1 MIPRMPSRN
10 DTKYQFINGTT
21 KIVMPTQNQT
31 RKPATRFDV
40 NSVQREWD
48 IASDAY
54 AHAQLNG
61 LDYYRLNFFGPAM
74 TEACGNVNGLE
85 VLDVGCGIGYF
96 SRQMAE
102 KGASKVV
109 GIDISPNQLAH
120 ARQLEEKERLGIEY
134 IQGDAASVI
143 ESLPEASFD
152 MVTACVSLVDMP
164 NPRRVIQ
171 GAYRVLRDRGR
182 LVFTNTHP
190 LTDTMSREWVRDA
203 DGKKLGLQI
212 ADYFDETPFNLTWIS
227 NRFKYPFQTTGNN
240 HTLQTWM
247 RWIIKTGFILEDFI
261 EPYATDQAIAQHPG
275 LEDSRIVPLFLTI
288 VARKD
293 DR

>member
-1 MIPRMPSRN
+1 M
-10 DTKYQFINGTT
+10 TK
-21 KIVMPTQNQT
+21 QNQT
-31 RKPATRFDV
+31 RKPAKRFNLDIV
-40 NSVQREWD
+40 RREWD
-48 IASDAY
+48 IASNAY

-74 TEACGNVNGLE
+74 IDACADVKGLE

-120 ARQLEEKERLGIEY
+120 ARQIEEKERQGIEY
-134 IQGDAASVI
+134 IEGDAATVI
-143 ESLPEASFD
+143 ESVPETSFD
-152 MVTACVSLVDMP
+152 LVTACVSLVDMP
-164 NPRRVIQ
+164 DPERVIR
-171 GAYRVLRDRGR
+171 GARRVLRDGGR

-203 DGKKLGLQI
+203 EGKKLGLQI
-212 ADYFDETPFNLTWIS
+212 ADYFDETPFTLTWMS
-227 NRFKYPFQTTGNN
+227 DRYKYRFQTTGNN
-240 HTLQTWM
+240 HTLQRWM
-247 RWIIKTGFILEDFI
+247 RWVIQAGFIIEDFI
-261 EPYATDQAIAQHPG
+261 EPVATDEAIAQHPG
-275 LEDSRIVPLFLTI
+275 LDDTRIVPTFLII

-293 DR
+293 ERVKPRTD